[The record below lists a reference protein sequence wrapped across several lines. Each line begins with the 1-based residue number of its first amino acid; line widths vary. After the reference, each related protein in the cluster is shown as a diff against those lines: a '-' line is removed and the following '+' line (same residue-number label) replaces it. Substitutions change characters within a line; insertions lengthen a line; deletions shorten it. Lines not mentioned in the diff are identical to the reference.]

1 MKKLL
6 ILPVLALFLG
16 LNLQTVSASTQ
27 LCGNPADSTVDPITS
42 EPLVTYVTCIAGGG
56 NPELVVNVWGTTNS
70 QLPHLKPGQTKVLL
84 NGRTETCPFWFPMDC
99 VDITGTAWYQARWK

>member
-27 LCGNPADSTVDPITS
+27 LCGNPADSNDD
-42 EPLVTYVTCIAGGG
+42 VTYVTCIAGGG
-56 NPELVVNVWGTTNS
+56 SPEMVMNVWGTTNS
-70 QLPHLKPGQTKVLL
+70 QLPHLRPGQTKVLL